1 MKSYIITDD
10 VLCFTSNYIEGNGTL
25 VVEKNKEIMVEV
37 NSLKLIKNCCKFYGN
52 SYNIQRQFV
61 IDIFNYYIKTPII
74 LSPYNM
80 LIFFPTSSPSSNR
93 CIWISYSNIDRYVKE
108 EKSTKIFFKGGKII
122 NIEVPYYIIDNQIT
136 KCIKIEKYLNNIINK
151 AQIK

>member
-1 MKSYIITDD
+1 
-10 VLCFTSNYIEGNGTL
+10 
-25 VVEKNKEIMVEV
+25 
-37 NSLKLIKNCCKFYGN
+37 
-52 SYNIQRQFV
+52 
-61 IDIFNYYIKTPII
+61 
-74 LSPYNM
+74 M